1 MPDLECRVAK
11 LEQAVEGLRDMI
23 AEEKN
28 ENRRKMDQIFEAI
41 DHLNKTIEKQRGF
54 VGGVI
59 FTVGAVFSFVTWF
72 VSYKFG
78 NGS

>member
-23 AEEKN
+23 SEEKRESRECLRGIN
-28 ENRRKMDQIFEAI
+28 ESLDDLKKNMD
-41 DHLNKTIEKQRGF
+41 KQRGF

-59 FTVGAVFSFVTWF
+59 FTVSAVFSVVTWMF
-72 VSYKFG
+72 SNGHG
-78 NGS
+78 NS

>member
-23 AEEKN
+23 REEKRETSECLRGIN
-28 ENRRKMDQIFEAI
+28 ESLDDLKKNM
-41 DHLNKTIEKQRGF
+41 EKQRGF

-59 FTVGAVFSFVTWF
+59 FTVSAVFSVVTWMF
-72 VSYKFG
+72 SNGHG
-78 NGS
+78 NS

>member
-23 AEEKN
+23 KEEKRETSECLRGIN
-28 ENRRKMDQIFEAI
+28 ESLDDLKKNM
-41 DHLNKTIEKQRGF
+41 EKQRGF

-59 FTVGAVFSFVTWF
+59 FTVSAVFSVVTWMF
-72 VSYKFG
+72 SNGHG
-78 NGS
+78 NS